1 MKKWIIAILALAI
14 FLTSCSWLKYEKCWI
29 DDKRYVEVKKL
40 YDKTGSLE
48 MVRQTLKDEYWSR
61 CEINEA
67 IYRLKK
73 ELHLDEQQ

>member
-1 MKKWIIAILALAI
+1 MKTWIVLMLALVLLAGG
-14 FLTSCSWLKYEKCWI
+14 CSLYKNDKCWI
-29 DDKRYVEVKKL
+29 DDYSYKKVKEL

-48 MVRQTLKDEYWSR
+48 MVRQTLKDEFWRR

-73 ELHLDEQQ
+73 EYHLGEQ